1 MLFLDANG
9 LVNITI
15 SDVLTLGASCVTI
28 FITVWAS
35 NRIMRHKMRTENE
48 TKFGKKANKID
59 LTKLETSVDANITK
73 LEDYVDQQDRGLHK
87 RVNKLEQSDVDLVKK
102 IDDNHKFLITLITD
116 SNRDILN
123 ALSNKK

>member
-48 TKFGKKANKID
+48 KKFGKKADK
-59 LTKLETSVDANITK
+59 
-73 LEDYVDQQDRGLHK
+73 DYVDRQDIGLHK
-87 RVNKLEQSDVDLVKK
+87 RVDELRDANNKLDEK
-102 IDDNHKFLITLITD
+102 IKIMSENVAWIRGFLD
-116 SNRDILN
+116 P
-123 ALSNKK
+123 NKK

>member
-48 TKFGKKANKID
+48 KKFDKKADKD
-59 LTKLETSVDANITK
+59 FVEKL
-73 LEDYVDQQDRGLHK
+73 DRAAHK
-87 RVNKLEQSDVDLVKK
+87 RMTKIQTDGESVSKQMLKVSEDVAW
-102 IDDNHKFLITLITD
+102 IRGFLD
-116 SNRDILN
+116 P
-123 ALSNKK
+123 NKK